1 MKDYYNNT
9 VKGVKFWT
17 GEMEVEASA
26 LNQLRNISKL
36 PVLAGHVAVMPDV
49 HMGMGA
55 TVGSV
60 VPTKGAI
67 LPAAIGVN

>member
-1 MKDYYNNT
+1 MRDYYNGT

-17 GEMEVEASA
+17 GDLEVDHGA

-36 PVLAGHVAVMPDV
+36 PIVAGHIAVMPDV
-49 HMGMGA
+49 HLGMGA

-60 VPTKGAI
+60 VPTRKAIIPGAV
-67 LPAAIGVN
+67 GVN